1 MATCDATVS
10 AMSPHPHRRRT
21 FGAVHR
27 GNVLTGL
34 HFTDVRFA
42 YPRTSLFGR
51 DHSPVLDEFS
61 WEVPVGRT
69 VILGPNGAGKTTLL
83 SLGATALL
91 PTRGRVTLG
100 GFDSSRR
107 RDLPTIRRSIGWMP
121 QQIRAIPGLTSR
133 EQVAYSG
140 WLKGLSRSEAWEES
154 VAALARVGLAGEAD
168 ELTAQL
174 SAGQQRRVG
183 LAQLLVHRA
192 DLLLLD
198 EPSVGLDPGQRARFR
213 DILRDIANAA
223 PVVVSTHQV
232 DDLTD
237 LFDTVVVLDHG
248 RIRFEGSIGAFM
260 ALAPEG
266 SLHPAE
272 AAYASLIEDER

>member
-1 MATCDATVS
+1 MRVAARC
-10 AMSPHPHRRRT
+10 RRIRI
-21 FGAVHR
+21 GAEHLAR
-27 GNVLTGL
+27 CTGGNVLTGL

-51 DHSPVLDEFS
+51 DHAPVLDEFS
-61 WEVPVGRT
+61 WGVPVGRT

-83 SLGATALL
+83 SLGATAFL

-100 GFDSSRR
+100 GLDSSRR

-140 WLKGLSRSEAWEES
+140 WLKGLSWSEAWKES

-237 LFDTVVVLDHG
+237 LYDSVVVLDHG